1 MKGLYFLLIF
11 LLFLDLKAENADF
24 TFGTALS
31 PGGALFYTANTIT
44 LGYMDGEFFNSL
56 SPDISVGNGPHNNH
70 GFANYSFSYIN
81 LPTIALGQQMYIKI
95 SSPWGDAFITDNSWS
110 SIVGT
115 NPPATPPLNAA
126 LIGHSDPSLITSYN
140 DLVTFS
146 SGGIGGLG
154 LHIGVVPETSTYSLF
169 LGLISIAFAIK
180 RKKWGGR
187 RDSNPRPS
195 VPQTDALTN

>member
-1 MKGLYFLLIF
+1 MDLLIIHF
-11 LLFLDLKAENADF
+11 LHKF
-24 TFGTALS
+24 TYYCSWTTNV
-31 PGGALFYTANTIT
+31 Y
-44 LGYMDGEFFNSL
+44 
-56 SPDISVGNGPHNNH
+56 
-70 GFANYSFSYIN
+70 
-81 LPTIALGQQMYIKI
+81 KI

-187 RDSNPRPS
+187 HGTRTRG
-195 VPQTDALTN
+195 PQYHKPML